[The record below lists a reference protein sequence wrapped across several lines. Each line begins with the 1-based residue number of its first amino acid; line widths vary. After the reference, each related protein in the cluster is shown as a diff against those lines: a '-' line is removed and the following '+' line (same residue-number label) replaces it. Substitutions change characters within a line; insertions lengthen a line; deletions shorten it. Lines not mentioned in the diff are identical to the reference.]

1 MKKLAIVLLLGLPII
16 ASASNCDEIS
26 ANIAEK
32 IKNNGVNEDNFQLKL
47 VPSDQDEQTI
57 KGQIVGSCDRGKQS
71 IVYIRAQYSSTKTTK
86 DESKTSVESSIS
98 PSPTTPKSNNI
109 PNVSDHPVQTQV
121 SAPASDSTTAP
132 APAPV
137 PSEAEREKVQTSA
150 PSTTENQ
157 EPKIEQKTE

>member
-98 PSPTTPKSNNI
+98 PSLQTQKSNNI

-121 SAPASDSTTAP
+121 YAPASDSTP

-137 PSEAEREKVQTSA
+137 PSETEREKVQTSA

-157 EPKIEQKTE
+157 EPKIEQKAE

>member
-98 PSPTTPKSNNI
+98 PSLQTQKSNSI

-121 SAPASDSTTAP
+121 SAPASDSTP

-137 PSEAEREKVQTSA
+137 LSETEREKVQTSA

>member
-26 ANIAEK
+26 ADIAEK

-98 PSPTTPKSNNI
+98 PSLQTQKSNSI

-121 SAPASDSTTAP
+121 SAPASDSTP

-137 PSEAEREKVQTSA
+137 PSETEREKVQTSA

>member
-98 PSPTTPKSNNI
+98 PNLQTQKSNSI

-121 SAPASDSTTAP
+121 SAPASDSTP

-137 PSEAEREKVQTSA
+137 PSETEREKVQTSA

>member
-57 KGQIVGSCDRGKQS
+57 KGEIVGSCDRGKQS

-98 PSPTTPKSNNI
+98 PSLQTQKSNSI

-121 SAPASDSTTAP
+121 SAPASDSTP

-137 PSEAEREKVQTSA
+137 PSETEREKVQTSA
-150 PSTTENQ
+150 PSTIENQ

>member
-98 PSPTTPKSNNI
+98 PSLQTQKSNSI

-121 SAPASDSTTAP
+121 SAPASDSTP

-137 PSEAEREKVQTSA
+137 PSETEREKVQTSA

>member
-98 PSPTTPKSNNI
+98 PSLQTQKSNNI

-121 SAPASDSTTAP
+121 SAPASDSTP

-137 PSEAEREKVQTSA
+137 LSETEREKVQTSA

>member
-1 MKKLAIVLLLGLPII
+1 MKKLTIVLLLGLPII

-98 PSPTTPKSNNI
+98 PSLQTQKSNSI

-121 SAPASDSTTAP
+121 SAPASDSTP

-137 PSEAEREKVQTSA
+137 PSETEREKVQTSA

>member
-71 IVYIRAQYSSTKTTK
+71 IVYIRAQYSSTKTIK

-98 PSPTTPKSNNI
+98 PSLQTQKSNNI

-121 SAPASDSTTAP
+121 SAPASDSTP

-137 PSEAEREKVQTSA
+137 PSETER
-150 PSTTENQ
+150 
-157 EPKIEQKTE
+157 

>member
-1 MKKLAIVLLLGLPII
+1 MKKLTIVLLLGLPII

-98 PSPTTPKSNNI
+98 PSLQTQKSNSI

-121 SAPASDSTTAP
+121 SAPASDSTP

-137 PSEAEREKVQTSA
+137 LSETEREKVQTSA

>member
-57 KGQIVGSCDRGKQS
+57 KGEIVGSCDRGKQS

-98 PSPTTPKSNNI
+98 PSLQTQKSNSI

-121 SAPASDSTTAP
+121 SAPASDSTP

-137 PSEAEREKVQTSA
+137 PSETEREKVQTSA
-150 PSTTENQ
+150 TSTIENQ

>member
-98 PSPTTPKSNNI
+98 PSLQTQKSNNI

-121 SAPASDSTTAP
+121 SAPASDSIP

-137 PSEAEREKVQTSA
+137 PSETEREKVQTSA

>member
-98 PSPTTPKSNNI
+98 PSLQTEKSNNI

-121 SAPASDSTTAP
+121 SAPASDSTTT
-132 APAPV
+132 PAPV
-137 PSEAEREKVQTSA
+137 PSETEREKVQTSA